1 MTGPKRDRVNMTG
14 PANQDRGGP
23 PVRADRLTLQ
33 QVAAETGV
41 SAKTVSNAFTRPDQL
56 SPATRKRVLA
66 AAARLGYPGP
76 NPLAAGLRRGRVG
89 ALGFAYDNPLSYAF
103 DNPVVVAVL
112 AGISAVAEQAG
123 SGLLLVPGSAPAE
136 RNSAAVASAVIDG
149 LVVFSLADDDPLL
162 DAILG
167 RHLPLVV
174 IDQPGPPSLRGPFA
188 DGSTPWIGVDDH
200 AAAAGA
206 AAHLLALGHRRLGVV
221 SFGLARHRVRGM
233 ADETAQQAATYAV
246 TRRRLAGYRD
256 AVVRA
261 GTDWST
267 VAVAAG
273 ATSAVKEGA
282 AMAAALLART
292 PRPTGLLC
300 MSDRLAEGALQSARR
315 LGLRV
320 PDDLSI
326 IGFDDAP
333 GAGAL
338 QLSTVRQPNRRKG
351 EIAARTLLD
360 LVAQRHTEPVHL
372 LPTELIVRA
381 STGPPPGMT

>member
-33 QVAAETGV
+33 QLAAETGV

-103 DNPVVVAVL
+103 DDPVVVAVL

-174 IDQPGPPSLRGPFA
+174 IDQPGPPSVRGPFA
-188 DGSTPWIGVDDH
+188 DGSTPWIGVDDR

-333 GAGAL
+333 GADAL

-351 EIAARTLLD
+351 ELAAGSLLD

>member
-1 MTGPKRDRVNMTG
+1 M
-14 PANQDRGGP
+14 
-23 PVRADRLTLQ
+23 
-33 QVAAETGV
+33 
-41 SAKTVSNAFTRPDQL
+41 
-56 SPATRKRVLA
+56 LA

-103 DNPVVVAVL
+103 DDPVVVAVL

-188 DGSTPWIGVDDH
+188 DGSTPWIGVDDR

-246 TRRRLAGYRD
+246 TRRRWRLPRCGRPRRD
-256 AVVRA
+256 GLVDGSSSCGSHQRRQRRRRH
-261 GTDWST
+261 GR
-267 VAVAAG
+267 
-273 ATSAVKEGA
+273 
-282 AMAAALLART
+282 RT
-292 PRPTGLLC
+292 PGPDSATHWSSLHVRP
-300 MSDRLAEGALQSARR
+300 AR
-315 LGLRV
+315 
-320 PDDLSI
+320 
-326 IGFDDAP
+326 
-333 GAGAL
+333 
-338 QLSTVRQPNRRKG
+338 
-351 EIAARTLLD
+351 
-360 LVAQRHTEPVHL
+360 
-372 LPTELIVRA
+372 
-381 STGPPPGMT
+381 

>member
-1 MTGPKRDRVNMTG
+1 V
-14 PANQDRGGP
+14 
-23 PVRADRLTLQ
+23 
-33 QVAAETGV
+33 
-41 SAKTVSNAFTRPDQL
+41 
-56 SPATRKRVLA
+56 
-66 AAARLGYPGP
+66 
-76 NPLAAGLRRGRVG
+76 
-89 ALGFAYDNPLSYAF
+89 
-103 DNPVVVAVL
+103 
-112 AGISAVAEQAG
+112 
-123 SGLLLVPGSAPAE
+123 
-136 RNSAAVASAVIDG
+136 
-149 LVVFSLADDDPLL
+149 
-162 DAILG
+162 
-167 RHLPLVV
+167 
-174 IDQPGPPSLRGPFA
+174 RGPSA
-188 DGSTPWIGVDDH
+188 DGSTPWIGVDDR

-206 AAHLLALGHRRLGVV
+206 AAQLLALGHRRLGVV
-221 SFGLARHRVRGM
+221 SFGLARRPVRGM

-261 GTDWST
+261 GTDWSA
-267 VAVAAG
+267 VAVAAA

-300 MSDRLAEGALQSARR
+300 MSDRLAEGALQSARQ

-320 PDDLSI
+320 PGDLSI

-351 EIAARTLLD
+351 ELAAQTLLD
-360 LVAQRHTEPVHL
+360 LIAQRHTEPVHL

>member
-1 MTGPKRDRVNMTG
+1 VTG
-14 PANQDRGGP
+14 PAHRDRGGP
-23 PVRADRLTLQ
+23 PARADRLTLQ
-33 QVAAETGV
+33 QVAAEVGV

-103 DNPVVVAVL
+103 DDPVVVAVL

-162 DAILG
+162 DAIRG

-174 IDQPGPPSLRGPFA
+174 IDQPGPPSLREPFA
-188 DGSTPWIGVDDH
+188 DGSTPWIGVDDR
-200 AAAAGA
+200 AAAASA

-221 SFGLARHRVRGM
+221 AFGLARHQVRGM
-233 ADETAQQAATYAV
+233 ADETAQQAATYGV

-261 GTDWST
+261 GADWST

-273 ATSAVKEGA
+273 TTSAVKEGA
-282 AMAAALLART
+282 AMAAVLLARA

-333 GAGAL
+333 GADAL
-338 QLSTVRQPNRRKG
+338 KLSTVRQPNRRKG
-351 EIAARTLLD
+351 ELAARTLLD
-360 LVAQRHTEPVHL
+360 LVAQRHSEPVHV

-381 STGPPPGMT
+381 STGPPPDMT

>member
-1 MTGPKRDRVNMTG
+1 V
-14 PANQDRGGP
+14 
-23 PVRADRLTLQ
+23 
-33 QVAAETGV
+33 GV

-103 DNPVVVAVL
+103 DDPVVVAVL

-162 DAILG
+162 DAVLA

-174 IDQPGPPSLRGPFA
+174 IDQPDPSSAQAPSA
-188 DGSTPWIGVDDH
+188 DGSTPWIGVDDR
-200 AAAAGA
+200 AAAGSA

-221 SFGLARHRVRGM
+221 SFGLARRQVRGI
-233 ADETAQQAATYAV
+233 ADETAQHAATYAV

-256 AVVRA
+256 AVVRT

-273 ATSAVKEGA
+273 ATSATQEGA

-333 GAGAL
+333 GADAL

-351 EIAARTLLD
+351 ELAARTLLD
-360 LVAQRHTEPVHL
+360 LVAGRPIEPVHL

-381 STGPPPGMT
+381 STGPPPA

>member
-1 MTGPKRDRVNMTG
+1 MTGR
-14 PANQDRGGP
+14 PARQDRDMP
-23 PVRADRLTLQ
+23 PVRPDRLTLR
-33 QVAAETGV
+33 QVAAEVGV

-76 NPLAAGLRRGRVG
+76 DPLAAGLRRGRVG
-89 ALGFAYDNPLSYAF
+89 ALGFAYDEPLSYAF
-103 DNPVVVAVL
+103 DDPVAVTVL
-112 AGISAVAEQAG
+112 AGISTVAEQAG

-136 RNSAAVASAVIDG
+136 RNTAAIASAVIDG

-162 DAILG
+162 AAVLA
-167 RHLPLVV
+167 RQLPFVV
-174 IDQPGPPSLRGPFA
+174 IDQPDPSSLRGPSA
-188 DGSTPWIGVDDH
+188 GGSPSWIGVDDR

-206 AAHLLALGHRRLGVV
+206 AEHLALGHRRLGVV
-221 SFGLARHRVRGM
+221 SFGLARYRVRGM
-233 ADETAQQAATYAV
+233 ADEAAQQGATYAV

-256 AVVRA
+256 AVIRA

-267 VAVAAG
+267 VAVAGG

-300 MSDRLAEGALQSARR
+300 LSDRLAEGALQSARR

-333 GAGAL
+333 GADAL
-338 QLSTVRQPNRRKG
+338 QLSTVRQPHRRKG
-351 EIAARTLLD
+351 ELAARTLLD
-360 LVAQRHTEPVHL
+360 LLAQRRSEPVHL

-381 STGPPPGMT
+381 TTGPPPRMT

>member
-33 QVAAETGV
+33 QVAAEVGV

-103 DNPVVVAVL
+103 DDPVVVAVL

-162 DAILG
+162 DAIHG

-174 IDQPGPPSLRGPFA
+174 IDQPGPPSVRGPFA
-188 DGSTPWIGVDDH
+188 DGSTPWIGVDDR

-233 ADETAQQAATYAV
+233 ANETAQQAATYAV

-333 GAGAL
+333 GADAL

-351 EIAARTLLD
+351 ELAAGTLLD

>member
-1 MTGPKRDRVNMTG
+1 MTGRPARRDRGM
-14 PANQDRGGP
+14 PA
-23 PVRADRLTLQ
+23 VRPDRLTLR
-33 QVAAETGV
+33 QVAAEVGV

-89 ALGFAYDNPLSYAF
+89 ALGFAYDETLSYAF
-103 DNPVVVAVL
+103 DDPVAVAVL

-123 SGLLLVPGSAPAE
+123 SGLLLVPGSSPAE
-136 RNSAAVASAVIDG
+136 RNTAAIASAVIDG

-162 DAILG
+162 AAVLA
-167 RHLPLVV
+167 RQLPLVV
-174 IDQPGPPSLRGPFA
+174 IDQPDPSSLRGPSA
-188 DGSTPWIGVDDH
+188 DGSPPWIGVDDR

-233 ADETAQQAATYAV
+233 ADAAAQQGATYAV

-256 AVVRA
+256 AVIRA
-261 GTDWST
+261 GMDWPT

-273 ATSAVKEGA
+273 ATSAVEEGA
-282 AMAAALLART
+282 AIAAALVART
-292 PRPTGLLC
+292 PRPTALLC
-300 MSDRLAEGALQSARR
+300 LSDRLAEGVLQSARR
-315 LGLRV
+315 LGLHV
-320 PDDLSI
+320 SDDLSI

-333 GAGAL
+333 GADAL
-338 QLSTVRQPNRRKG
+338 QLSTVRQPHRRKG
-351 EIAARTLLD
+351 ELAARTLLD
-360 LVAQRHTEPVHL
+360 LLAQRRSEPVHL

-381 STGPPPGMT
+381 TTGPPPRTT

>member
-1 MTGPKRDRVNMTG
+1 M
-14 PANQDRGGP
+14 
-23 PVRADRLTLQ
+23 
-33 QVAAETGV
+33 
-41 SAKTVSNAFTRPDQL
+41 
-56 SPATRKRVLA
+56 LA
-66 AAARLGYPGP
+66 AATRLGYPGP

-103 DNPVVVAVL
+103 DDPVVVAVL

-149 LVVFSLADDDPLL
+149 LVVFSLADDDPVL

-174 IDQPGPPSLRGPFA
+174 IDQPGPPSARGPFA
-188 DGSTPWIGVDDH
+188 DGSTPWIGVDDR
-200 AAAAGA
+200 AAAADA

-333 GAGAL
+333 GADAL

-351 EIAARTLLD
+351 ELAAGTLLD

>member
-1 MTGPKRDRVNMTG
+1 MPTVRPDR
-14 PANQDRGGP
+14 P
-23 PVRADRLTLQ
+23 TLR
-33 QVAAETGV
+33 QVAAEVGV
-41 SAKTVSNAFTRPDQL
+41 SAKTVSNAFTHPDQL

-76 NPLAAGLRRGRVG
+76 DPLAAGLRRGRVG
-89 ALGFAYDNPLSYAF
+89 ALGFAYDEPLSYAF
-103 DNPVVVAVL
+103 DDPVAVAVL

-123 SGLLLVPGSAPAE
+123 SGLLLVPGSSPAE
-136 RNSAAVASAVIDG
+136 RNTAAIASAVIDG

-162 DAILG
+162 AAVLA
-167 RHLPLVV
+167 RQLPLVV
-174 IDQPGPPSLRGPFA
+174 IDQPDPSSLRGPSA
-188 DGSTPWIGVDDH
+188 GGSPPWIGVDDR
-200 AAAAGA
+200 AAATGA
-206 AAHLLALGHRRLGVV
+206 AAHLLALGHRRLGVL

-233 ADETAQQAATYAV
+233 ADEAAQQGATYAV

-256 AVVRA
+256 AVTRA
-261 GTDWST
+261 GMDWPT

-273 ATSAVKEGA
+273 ATSAVEEGA

-300 MSDRLAEGALQSARR
+300 LSDRLAEGALQSARR

-333 GAGAL
+333 GADAL
-338 QLSTVRQPNRRKG
+338 QLSTVRQPQRRKG
-351 EIAARTLLD
+351 ELAARTLLD
-360 LVAQRHTEPVHL
+360 LLAQRRSEPVHL

-381 STGPPPGMT
+381 TTGPPPRMT